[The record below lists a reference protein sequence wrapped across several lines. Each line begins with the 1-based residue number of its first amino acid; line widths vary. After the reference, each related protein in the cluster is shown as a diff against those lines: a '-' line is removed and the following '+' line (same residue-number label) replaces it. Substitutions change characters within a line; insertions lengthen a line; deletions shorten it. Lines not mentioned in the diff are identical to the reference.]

1 MFLSVCGVREEIYM
15 LKVLLVDD
23 EYFIVQGLLV
33 LIDWKAEGYEV
44 AATAAN
50 GREALDYLK
59 ENKVDL
65 VITDI
70 AMPIM
75 SGLELL
81 ETVRREHISEAAFV
95 ILSGYSDFSYA
106 QQAIRDGCMDYL
118 LKPVEREELQRI
130 LRKFNNLSEHARQ
143 EQQDQERYEEAYL
156 ARNVISLLFGKHDD
170 FNLDYVKKHMQLSEG
185 VRYIEIEFCDA
196 QYVEAEEGEL
206 RALQRKLYQSC
217 RSLLREDSTHCVFDV
232 SQDRVSYGVGF
243 IYCDYMAAR
252 LDCTEREYLDEFHR
266 KLEVL
271 MQQEIRLLVGKKVA
285 DIHQVSVSYGTAC
298 ILRPLEAFHSRKPV
312 YIYEDE
318 AQVKQG
324 GIVLC
329 KESLDALF
337 SAIEQ
342 NEQDEIQ
349 KGVDR
354 LFLEMQQNGMESDSV
369 NLNINYLLFRLVHL
383 ASELDSDADQE
394 EILRFISSGAFGD
407 GVGRGSKLHLT
418 RFACAYADYLM
429 QLRKNV
435 SSGILAEIEKDI
447 RRNYAENLT
456 LRDLGKKY
464 YINSSYLGQIFRK
477 KYGQSFKD
485 YLTGYRINEAAKQ
498 LRNTDKRISEIAENV
513 GYRDGDYFIR
523 KFIELKGCTPSR
535 YRKDA

>member
-1 MFLSVCGVREEIYM
+1 M

-33 LIDWKAEGYEV
+33 LIDWKAEGYEI

-50 GREALDYLK
+50 GREALDYLR

-70 AMPIM
+70 AMPVM
-75 SGLELL
+75 NGLELL
-81 ETVRREHISEAAFV
+81 ETVRREQLSEAAFV

-118 LKPVEREELQRI
+118 LKPVEREELIGI
-130 LRKFNNLSEHARQ
+130 LRRYNHLSAHARQ

-156 ARNVISLLFGKHDD
+156 ARNIIALLFGKYDD
-170 FNLDYVKKHMQLSEG
+170 FNLDYVKMHMQLSEG

-206 RALQRKLYQSC
+206 RTVQRKLYQNC
-217 RSLLREDSTHCVFDV
+217 RKLLREDSTHCVFDV

-243 IYCDYMAAR
+243 LYCDYMAAR
-252 LDCTEREYLDEFHR
+252 AGGTEREYLQEFHR

-271 MQQEIRLLVGKKVA
+271 MQREIRLLVGKKVA
-285 DIHQVSVSYGTAC
+285 DIRQVSVSYGTAC
-298 ILRPLEAFHSRKPV
+298 ILRPLEAFHSQKPI

-342 NEQDEIQ
+342 NEQDKIRR
-349 KGVDR
+349 GVDL
-354 LFLEMQQNGMESDSV
+354 LFLEMRQNGMESDSV

-394 EILRFISSGAFGD
+394 EILRFISSGSFGD
-407 GVGRGSKLHLT
+407 GVSRGSRSHLS
-418 RFACAYADYLM
+418 RFACAYADYLT
-429 QLRKNV
+429 QLRQNV
-435 SSGILAEIEKDI
+435 SSGVLAEIEKDI
-447 RRNYAENLT
+447 RKNYAENLT

-485 YLTGYRINEAAKQ
+485 YLTNFRINEAAKQ
-498 LRNTDKRISEIAENV
+498 LRNTDKRISEIAEDV

-535 YRKDA
+535 FRKGGQASAV